1 MQAPQLRDHQEQS
14 QHAGASGTGQILP
27 LVPQAHKTPGDP
39 LGELR
44 ATSQFYE
51 SLVRHLEGRKYGPH
65 PLRVSREKVSEF
77 VEVTRDSTD
86 RWQKEAPPGWAAAA
100 LFIVAPR
107 LLADPDLEKV
117 ARSVI
122 HGEQRFAWN
131 GPIAVEADLQV
142 TGRITRVR
150 ERSNVFLVG
159 FDIEVTDASST
170 LVSGASTFV
179 MSGTEPPG
187 GKSPEVNEPGPLE
200 SGRNDPIQPE
210 SEFTPIRRS
219 ASRADLV
226 RYAAATRDWNPIHW
240 DHAAA
245 VEAGL
250 GGIVVHGLL
259 QAAWLLSGASRLNER
274 PDPFI
279 DARFR
284 FRSPL
289 LAGTEATVKG
299 GGSPTTTASLTEGDR
314 EIVSATINLR

>member
-1 MQAPQLRDHQEQS
+1 M
-14 QHAGASGTGQILP
+14 
-27 LVPQAHKTPGDP
+27 
-39 LGELR
+39 
-44 ATSQFYE
+44 E
-51 SLVRHLEGRKYGPH
+51 SLEGRTYGPY
-65 PLRVSREKVSEF
+65 PVRVCRERVAEF
-77 VEVTRDSTD
+77 VSVTCDD
-86 RWQKEAPPGWAAAA
+86 PERWQKEAPPGWAAAA
-100 LFIVAPR
+100 LFVVAPR
-107 LLADPDLEKV
+107 LLADPDLEKI

-131 GPIAVEADLQV
+131 GPIAMEADLQV

-150 ERSNVFLVG
+150 ERAGVFFVG
-159 FDIEVTDASST
+159 FDMEVTDASSA
-170 LVSGASTFV
+170 LVSGGSTFI

-187 GKSPEVNEPGPLE
+187 GENSEITEPGPLE
-200 SGRNDPIQPE
+200 SGPNDPIQLQ
-210 SEFTPIRRS
+210 SEFTPFRRS

-240 DHAAA
+240 DHGAA

-250 GGIVVHGLL
+250 PGIVVHGLL
-259 QAAWLLSGASRLNER
+259 QAAWLLSGASRLNGR

-289 LAGTEATVKG
+289 LAKTEVTVIG
-299 GGSPTTTASLTEGDR
+299 SGSPMTTAALTEGDR